1 MSKNMITRVYK
12 FVQESGS
19 INAPPETIYEIINR
33 EALNEGWEVHTI
45 DFSFSRALLTKE
57 IMKVEN
63 NE

>member
-1 MSKNMITRVYK
+1 MSKNMMTKIYK

-19 INAPPETIYEIINR
+19 INAPPETIWEIINR

-45 DFSFSRALLTKE
+45 DFAFSRALLTKE